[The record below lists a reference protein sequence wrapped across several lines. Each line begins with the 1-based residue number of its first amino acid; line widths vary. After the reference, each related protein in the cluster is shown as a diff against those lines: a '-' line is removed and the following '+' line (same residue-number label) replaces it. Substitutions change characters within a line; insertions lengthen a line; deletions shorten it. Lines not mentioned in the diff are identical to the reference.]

1 MAQSPGTSRIASPVR
16 TALKPQARSSLSTL
30 PAGLPLGAPRW
41 IYLDVLRGA
50 AILLVLGIHTS
61 FRLPDDAWGHRFFL
75 AWRRIGWV
83 GVDLF
88 FVLSG
93 FLIGGLL
100 FAEHRNSGRIRY
112 GRFFL
117 RRIFK
122 IWPTYL
128 VFLAA
133 AFAYDLWD
141 VPDRSEPILSRLGH
155 SASAIWPYLIHIQN
169 YYESPMMDKIGHA
182 WSLAVEEHFYFL
194 LPVLLFVLQRRSIRP
209 KTGSKA
215 MRSPFRSLPWIGL
228 GMAALCLGLRFNSW
242 RLIPTFD
249 FRHHWPTHLRM
260 DSLFAGVTL
269 AYAAHF
275 ARPWIE
281 SLRAWRWAIL
291 AASFGCFVPFIW
303 LSPESSW
310 TWTVGYTV
318 LSIGSI
324 GFVLAAWFASTAAIS
339 SLPATPPLS
348 IIRKCMNAAAMVLAA
363 IGTRSYSIYLFH
375 MPFSI
380 PIVMK
385 LQTRIGLWNSPFH
398 YALMAAVYIA
408 VAIAAGSLMHALV
421 EAPSVALRD
430 RLFPA
435 PSAREVLRPRTAIP
449 VSANA
454 PGKAR
459 SNQHAETAAV

>member
-1 MAQSPGTSRIASPVR
+1 
-16 TALKPQARSSLSTL
+16 LNPQTRSSPSPL
-30 PAGLPLGAPRW
+30 PSALPLGGPRW
-41 IYLDVLRGA
+41 LYLDVLRGV
-50 AILLVLGIHTS
+50 AILLVVGIHTS

-75 AWRRIGWV
+75 AWRQIGWV

-100 FAEHRNSGRIRY
+100 FAEHRNTGRIRY

-117 RRIFK
+117 RRTFK

-133 AFAYDLWD
+133 TFAYDLWD
-141 VPDRSEPILSRLGH
+141 VPDRSEAMLSRLGH
-155 SASAIWPYLIHIQN
+155 SASAIWPYIIHIQN
-169 YYESPMMDKIGHA
+169 YYESPLMEKIGHA
-182 WSLAVEEHFYFL
+182 WSLAVEEHFYLL
-194 LPVLLFVLQRRSIRP
+194 LPVLLFALERWSTRRKIHNM
-209 KTGSKA
+209 TLA
-215 MRSPFRSLPWIGL
+215 RSPFRSLPWIGL

-269 AYAAHF
+269 AYATHF

-281 SLRAWRWAIL
+281 SLRSWRQAIL
-291 AASFGCFVPFIW
+291 TVSFGCFVPFIW
-303 LSPESSW
+303 LSTESSW

-318 LSIGSI
+318 LSVGSI
-324 GFVLAAWFASTAAIS
+324 GFVLVAWFASTAAS
-339 SLPATPPLS
+339 TNLPTTAPLRS
-348 IIRKCMNAAAMVLAA
+348 IARRCKNAIAIVLAA

-380 PIVMK
+380 PIVTK
-385 LQTRIGLWNSPFH
+385 LQTHIGLWDSSFH
-398 YALMAAVYIA
+398 YALIVAVYIA
-408 VAIAAGSLMHALV
+408 VAVAAGSFMYALV
-421 EAPSVALRD
+421 EAPSLALRD
-430 RLFPA
+430 RLFPPA
-435 PSAREVLRPRTAIP
+435 SALNAYRPRTGIP
-449 VSANA
+449 VSPAA
-454 PGKAR
+454 GKAR
-459 SNQHAETAAV
+459 SNQRAETAAV